1 MKYELTTIAR
11 LRPYLR
17 RHRFALIIVVTLGAF
32 SSLAEGFGLAM
43 FAPLVQ
49 TVTAGGDICDG
60 VLSKA
65 VHAIVS
71 SVRVQW
77 RLPTLASLILVFI
90 GFKNC
95 LMMIGTILKARIA
108 GAVGQRIR
116 LQIFAQLTEVSYSF
130 WVRNGAGKLLDTLG
144 TEASRLAEAVALSLS
159 LLTYITVVIV
169 LVIVL
174 FVWSWRLSVYVGLGV
189 LVISLIIRLL
199 TRYAHRIG
207 EENVTRAATL
217 YERIWDAASGMRVI
231 KAFGLEEEYRR
242 RFSLSSDA
250 VRQGSVALEIAT
262 GSTQPI
268 SEFLYA
274 LLLLS
279 VLLLSLHDGI
289 PLASSVVFL
298 LILSRLQ
305 PHLHLIDQSRVQLS
319 ALLPAIENVSSLLDT
334 TDKPYIKSGSHV
346 FHGLQGEIRF
356 LQVTFR
362 YQDCPDDVLRQ
373 VSFTIPKGKM
383 TAIVGPSGAGKTT
396 LLHLLARFYD
406 PVEGQIIVDGVPL
419 RELRLDDWR
428 RKVAI
433 TGQNMHLFRTTVSE
447 NIQYGRLNATFDE
460 IVNAARDAEAL
471 EFISN
476 LPNGFATEI
485 GDQGA
490 QLSGGQKQR
499 VALARALLRDPD
511 ILLLDEATSE
521 LDSGTERAIT
531 RVLDRFSECHTV
543 VVVAH
548 RMSTIM
554 RAAQVI
560 VLRAGHIVEI
570 GTPEELLRNNSIF
583 ARMYELQRMA
593 SD

>member
-1 MKYELTTIAR
+1 VKHELTTIAR
-11 LRPYLR
+11 LWPYLR
-17 RHRFALIIVVTLGAF
+17 RHRFALMIVVVLGAF
-32 SSLAEGFGLAM
+32 SSLGEGFGLAM

-49 TVTAGGDICDG
+49 TVTAGGATSDG
-60 VLSKA
+60 VLLRA
-65 VHAIVS
+65 VNAIIS

-77 RLPTLASLILVFI
+77 RLPFLASLILAFI

-95 LMMIGTILKARIA
+95 LMMIGTTLKARIA
-108 GAVGQRIR
+108 GTVGQTTR
-116 LQIFAQLTEVSYSF
+116 LQIFAQLTDMSYSF
-130 WVRNGAGKLLDTLG
+130 WVRNGAGKLLDTLT
-144 TEASRLAEAVALSLS
+144 TEASHLVEAVSLSLS
-159 LLTYITVVIV
+159 LLTYLTVVVV

-174 FVWSWRLSVYVGLGV
+174 LSWSWRLSVYVGLGV
-189 LVISLIIRLL
+189 LVVSLIVRLL
-199 TRYAHRIG
+199 TAYTHKIG
-207 EENVTRAATL
+207 EENVVRAATL

-250 VRQGSVALEIAT
+250 VRHGSVALETAT

-274 LLLLS
+274 ALLLS
-279 VLLLSLHDGI
+279 VLLLSLRDGV
-289 PLASSVVFL
+289 PLSASVVFL

-305 PHLHLIDQSRVQLS
+305 PYLHLIDQSRVQLS
-319 ALLPAIENVSSLLDT
+319 ALLPAIENVSSLLDR
-334 TDKPYIKSGSHV
+334 TDKPYVKSGCNA
-346 FHGLQGEIRF
+346 FEGLQKEIRF
-356 LQVTFR
+356 LDVSFR
-362 YQDCPDDVLRQ
+362 YQDCTDDVLRQ

-406 PVEGQIIVDGVPL
+406 PVEGQIMIDGVAL
-419 RELRLDDWR
+419 RELRLEDWR

-433 TGQNMHLFRTTVSE
+433 TGQNMHLFRTTVRE
-447 NIQYGRLNATFDE
+447 NIQYGRLNATFNE
-460 IVNAARDAEAL
+460 IVNVSRDAEAL

-476 LPNGFATEI
+476 LPNGFSTEV

-499 VALARALLRDPD
+499 IALARALLHDPD
-511 ILLLDEATSE
+511 ILLLDEATNE
-521 LDSGTERAIT
+521 LDSVTERAIT
-531 RVLDRFSECHTV
+531 RVLDRLSKRRTV

-548 RMSTIM
+548 RMSTVM
-554 RAAQVI
+554 RAEQVI
-560 VLRAGHIVEI
+560 VLRAGRIVEI

-583 ARMYELQRMA
+583 ATMYELQRMA
-593 SD
+593 TD

>member
-1 MKYELTTIAR
+1 VKYELTTIAR
-11 LRPYLR
+11 LWPFLR
-17 RHRFALIIVVTLGAF
+17 RHRLALIVVVALGAV
-32 SSLAEGFGLAM
+32 SSLAESFGLAM

-49 TVTAGGDICDG
+49 MVTAGGTTSDG
-60 VLSKA
+60 VLSRA
-65 VHAIVS
+65 VNAIIS
-71 SVRVQW
+71 PVRVQW
-77 RLPTLASLILVFI
+77 RLPILAGLILAFI
-90 GFKNC
+90 GFKNG
-95 LMMIGTILKARIA
+95 LMMIGTTLKARIA
-108 GAVGQRIR
+108 GTVGQHTR
-116 LQIFAQLTEVSYSF
+116 LQIFAQLTDVSYSF
-130 WVRNGAGKLLDTLG
+130 WVRNGAGKLLDSLG
-144 TEASRLAEAVALSLS
+144 TEASRLVEAVSLSLS
-159 LLTYITVVIV
+159 LLTYATVVVV

-174 FVWSWRLSVYVGLGV
+174 LAWSWRLSLYVGLGV
-189 LVISLIIRLL
+189 FVVSFVIRAL
-199 TRYAHRIG
+199 TSYAHKVG
-207 EENVTRAATL
+207 EENVARAATL
-217 YERIWDAASGMRVI
+217 FERIWDAASGMRVI
-231 KAFGLEEEYRR
+231 KAFGLEEEHRR

-250 VRQGSVALEIAT
+250 VRHGSVALEIAT

-274 LLLLS
+274 VLLLS
-279 VLLLSLHDGI
+279 VLLLSLDAGI

-319 ALLPAIENVSSLLDT
+319 ALLPAIENVSSLLDR
-334 TDKPYIKSGSHV
+334 TDKPYLESGSHA
-346 FHGLQGEIRF
+346 FSGLQEEIRF
-356 LQVTFR
+356 LRINFR
-362 YQDCPDDVLRQ
+362 YQDCTDDVLRQ

-396 LLHLLARFYD
+396 LLYLLARFYD

-419 RELRLDDWR
+419 RDLRLDDWR

-433 TGQNMHLFRTTVSE
+433 TGQNMHLFRATVRE

-460 IVNAARDAEAL
+460 IVNASRDAEAL

-476 LPNGFATEI
+476 LPNGFATEV

-499 VALARALLRDPD
+499 IALARALLRDPD

-521 LDSGTERAIT
+521 LDSITERAIT
-531 RVLDRFSECHTV
+531 RVLDRLSKRHTV

-548 RMSTIM
+548 RISTVM
-554 RAAQVI
+554 GADQVI
-560 VLRAGHIVEI
+560 VLRAGSIVEI
-570 GTPEELLRNNSIF
+570 GPPEELLRNSSIF

-593 SD
+593 TD